1 MAVGVMFF
9 GNGFVMAFSFSRMPG
24 IRDQVGATPTQLA
37 FALVCVGIGSIVGMP
52 FTGQLVNRYSSRTVS
67 RAATNICLS
76 GWAILPMADS
86 VPMLALMLLIAGLG
100 TGIGDVAMN
109 VQGHLVEQRLAA
121 LSNRGGGFLIAE
133 YLPYGV
139 SFRDNSQRFASYEE
153 N

>member
-1 MAVGVMFF
+1 MFSSQVPLARTEGSPLAVGVMFF

-109 VQGHLVEQRLAA
+109 VHLRAC
-121 LSNRGGGFLIAE
+121 G
-133 YLPYGV
+133 
-139 SFRDNSQRFASYEE
+139 
-153 N
+153 

>member
-1 MAVGVMFF
+1 MFSSQVPLARTEGSPLAVGVMFF
-9 GNGFVMAFSFSRMPG
+9 GNGFVMASSFSRMPG

-109 VQGHLVEQRLAA
+109 VQGHLVEQRHRQTTL
-121 LSNRGGGFLIAE
+121 N
-133 YLPYGV
+133 
-139 SFRDNSQRFASYEE
+139 
-153 N
+153 

>member
-1 MAVGVMFF
+1 MFF
-9 GNGFVMAFSFSRMPG
+9 GNGFVMASSFSRMPG

-37 FALVCVGIGSIVGMP
+37 FALVCVGIGSILGMP
-52 FTGQLVNRYSSRTVS
+52 FTDQLVNRYSSRTVS
-67 RAATNICLS
+67 RAATNICLG

-86 VPMLALMLLIAGLG
+86 VPMLALMLLATGVG

-109 VQGHLVEQRLAA
+109 VQGHLVEQRPRRATI
-121 LSNRGGGFLIAE
+121 NRERGFLLSE
-133 YLPYGV
+133 YSPYGV

>member
-1 MAVGVMFF
+1 MFSSQVPLARTGGSPLAVGVMFF
-9 GNGFVMAFSFSRMPG
+9 GNGFVMASSFSRMPG

-67 RAATNICLS
+67 RAATNSLS

-100 TGIGDVAMN
+100 TGHRRCRDERTGTP
-109 VQGHLVEQRLAA
+109 GRAA
-121 LSNRGGGFLIAE
+121 
-133 YLPYGV
+133 
-139 SFRDNSQRFASYEE
+139 ASWR
-153 N
+153 